1 MLRQGINPKQMDS
14 TGRVNENSEETG
26 YCLLL
31 NVDGADYSKAELT
44 VVYYE
49 KNADGVWEKVNIAR
63 DKLSK
68 FDISDSSQIMYHNHS
83 LSDMLKEKQLEFNKH
98 KQAIIY
104 QRELDKIHAEEA
116 WRAEEER
123 RKQARIK
130 AEKDRKAELERREK
144 ERIEQEKIAAEKKEQ
159 ARMEQERVE
168 VEKRQKRQEFLKVI
182 NSGDCPEDRVLTDEG
197 GRRWVQCEF
206 CGKFAPASAFAS
218 YGGFG
223 KLNKGKCYECSR
235 NPNINTE
242 VNVSEE
248 KARQKQRYDPNIC
261 PECGGRLRLIQGP
274 FGKFVGCENYL
285 TCKFKRR
292 VRKK

>member
-1 MLRQGINPKQMDS
+1 MKIQKRQ
-14 TGRVNENSEETG
+14 G

-63 DKLSK
+63 DKLSE
-68 FDISDSSQIMYHNHS
+68 FDISDSSQVMYHKHS

-116 WRAEEER
+116 WRADEER

-144 ERIEQEKIAAEKKEQ
+144 ERIEQEKIAAEKKN
-159 ARMEQERVE
+159 
-168 VEKRQKRQEFLKVI
+168 K
-182 NSGDCPEDRVLTDEG
+182 PE
-197 GRRWVQCEF
+197 W
-206 CGKFAPASAFAS
+206 
-218 YGGFG
+218 
-223 KLNKGKCYECSR
+223 NKKE
-235 NPNINTE
+235 
-242 VNVSEE
+242 
-248 KARQKQRYDPNIC
+248 
-261 PECGGRLRLIQGP
+261 LRL
-274 FGKFVGCENYL
+274 K
-285 TCKFKRR
+285 KDRR
-292 VRKK
+292 DRNS